1 MKEKIDLSA
10 LFKSDEDAKKELI
23 SLKKYAKNIS
33 NYEGKILSNPE
44 MLYEYLEYDNEIL
57 YTTGNNVK
65 VLFKGENALPLLW
78 TTPLIDFGAKNCRKM
93 SNYIY
98 LRLKGKGQIKFTLK
112 TERKEKELILDLPKE
127 ETLIRKKFKNKG
139 RMFQLKIE
147 NVDKSTFT
155 LVAPELHCELD
166 ED

>member
-1 MKEKIDLSA
+1 MPHEYRPPKYRQ
-10 LFKSDEDAKKELI
+10 KKR
-23 SLKKYAKNIS
+23 K
-33 NYEGKILSNPE
+33 PE
-44 MLYEYLEYDNEIL
+44 H
-57 YTTGNNVK
+57 K
-65 VLFKGENALPLLW
+65 
-78 TTPLIDFGAKNCRKM
+78 
-93 SNYIY
+93 
-98 LRLKGKGQIKFTLK
+98 K

-147 NVDKSTFT
+147 NVDNSKFT

>member
-1 MKEKIDLSA
+1 
-10 LFKSDEDAKKELI
+10 
-23 SLKKYAKNIS
+23 
-33 NYEGKILSNPE
+33 
-44 MLYEYLEYDNEIL
+44 
-57 YTTGNNVK
+57 
-65 VLFKGENALPLLW
+65 
-78 TTPLIDFGAKNCRKM
+78 M

-98 LRLKGKGQIKFTLK
+98 LRLKGEGQIKFTLK
-112 TERKEKELILDLPKE
+112 TERKKKELILDLPKE

-147 NVDKSTFT
+147 NVDNSKFT